1 MSKRDTEKVLRIAL
15 NFLEGL
21 TVEQFQELIEGN
33 AEIHYK
39 AKKKR
44 YLKEIQ
50 KIEREA
56 KHTTDVE
63 KILEGYTKKKLLLFC
78 EELNLPTK
86 TRETKKVIYQKIA
99 AHFGI
104 TDSAEHECKKISEAE
119 QWKPM
124 EDALSCC
131 NTVEEANEFLLN
143 QDALR
148 LKKDIVAFAKH
159 LGVYVNQ
166 RYTKQELLERIVNSV
181 VGSGIRGK
189 AIRMEE

>member
-21 TVEQFQELIEGN
+21 TMEQFQELIEGN

-39 AKKKR
+39 VKEKR
-44 YLKEIQ
+44 YLREIER
-50 KIEREA
+50 IEREA
-56 KHTTDVE
+56 RQTTDVE
-63 KILEGYTKKKLLLFC
+63 KILEGYTKKDLLQFC
-78 EELNLPTK
+78 GEYNLPIK
-86 TRETKKVIYQKIA
+86 TRDTKKVIYQKIA
-99 AHFGI
+99 SHFGI
-104 TDSAEHECKKISEAE
+104 TDSGGDESNRITGGD

-124 EDALSCC
+124 EDALRNSS
-131 NTVEEANEFLLN
+131 TLEEAKELLLT

-148 LKKDIVAFAKH
+148 LKKDIVAFAKY

-189 AIRMEE
+189 AMRMEY

>member
-21 TVEQFQELIEGN
+21 TVEQFQELIKGN

-44 YLKEIQ
+44 YQKELQ
-50 KIEREA
+50 RIEQEA
-56 KHTTDVE
+56 RHTTDVE

-86 TRETKKVIYQKIA
+86 TRDTKKVIYQKVA
-99 AHFGI
+99 DHFGI
-104 TDSAEHECKKISEAE
+104 ADSAGHECKKTVEAD

-131 NTVEEANEFLLN
+131 NTVEEAKDFLLS

-148 LKKDIVAFAKH
+148 LKKDIVVFAKH

-181 VGSGIRGK
+181 VGSGIRGR
-189 AIRMEE
+189 AMRMED

>member
-1 MSKRDTEKVLRIAL
+1 MSKQDTEKVLRIAL

-39 AKKKR
+39 AKEKR

-50 KIEREA
+50 RIEREA
-56 KHTTDVE
+56 RHTTDVE
-63 KILEGYTKKKLLLFC
+63 KILEGYTKKELLFFC
-78 EELNLPTK
+78 EELDLLIK
-86 TRETKKVIYQKIA
+86 TRDTKKVIYQKIV

-104 TDSAEHECKKISEAE
+104 ADSAVQESNRLTGED

-131 NTVEEANEFLLN
+131 NTVEEAKDFLLS
-143 QDALR
+143 QDVLR
-148 LKKDIVAFAKH
+148 LKKDIVVFAKH

-189 AIRMEE
+189 AMRRGE

>member
-1 MSKRDTEKVLRIAL
+1 MSKQDTEKVLRIAL

-21 TVEQFQELIEGN
+21 TVDQFQELIEGN

-63 KILEGYTKKKLLLFC
+63 KILEGYTKKGLLQFG
-78 EELNLPTK
+78 EELDLPTK
-86 TRETKKVIYQKIA
+86 TRDTKKVIYQKIA

-104 TDSAEHECKKISEAE
+104 ADSAGHECKKISEAE
-119 QWKPM
+119 QWKPI
-124 EDALSCC
+124 EDALRNSS
-131 NTVEEANEFLLN
+131 TLEEAKEFLLN

-148 LKKDIVAFAKH
+148 LKKDIVTFAKY

-189 AIRMEE
+189 AMRREE